1 MSVDV
6 SWLDN
11 LTLAELETDADQI
24 FSRLRKE
31 APIAWIPALNAWI
44 ATTWSHCREIAEDAE
59 HFRGG
64 TSPAHDRVFGQ
75 PNVLSAEGQTHGELR
90 RVIDPPLRPRAFK
103 STLDTTVRAA
113 VRARLDELAGRTHV
127 DLLADY
133 FEPVSVR
140 CVADRFGFTH
150 ISTDRLQRWFHS
162 LSHAAARGLVD
173 PEAYKGGDAAAAE
186 IREVVAD
193 MVERLRSQPDESA
206 ISHWLHDGMPGG
218 EVRGIEHMLPSL
230 LIILLGGLQEPGHA
244 CGSTFLGLT
253 TRPEQLGRVVE
264 NPALL
269 PKAVAEGLRWLSPLF
284 SGASRV
290 PNRDIE
296 LSGVRLRQ
304 GDTVWLCY
312 GSANHDEAE
321 FGRPEIYDL
330 DRPAHGHLA
339 FGTGRHACSGSAF
352 APQIARIA
360 LEELLARHPRIRL
373 EPDHE
378 IIVRGWMFR
387 GATQLPVRM
396 SR

>member
-1 MSVDV
+1 MRTV
-6 SWLDN
+6 
-11 LTLAELETDADQI
+11 I

-31 APIAWIPALNAWI
+31 APIAWVPALNAWI

-103 STLDTTVRAA
+103 PTLDTTVRAA

-186 IREVVAD
+186 IREVVED
-193 MVERLRSQPDESA
+193 MVERLRGRPDESA
-206 ISHWLHDGMPGG
+206 ISHWLHDGMPDG
-218 EVRGIEHMLPSL
+218 EVRSIEHMLPSL
-230 LIILLGGLQEPGHA
+230 LIILLGGL
-244 CGSTFLGLT
+244 
-253 TRPEQLGRVVE
+253 R
-264 NPALL
+264 
-269 PKAVAEGLRWLSPLF
+269 
-284 SGASRV
+284 GAG
-290 PNRDIE
+290 P
-296 LSGVRLRQ
+296 RLRVHLP
-304 GDTVWLCY
+304 GADDPTRAPP
-312 GSANHDEAE
+312 S
-321 FGRPEIYDL
+321 GRGEPHPAPE
-330 DRPAHGHLA
+330 
-339 FGTGRHACSGSAF
+339 GR
-352 APQIARIA
+352 R
-360 LEELLARHPRIRL
+360 
-373 EPDHE
+373 
-378 IIVRGWMFR
+378 R
-387 GATQLPVRM
+387 GAALVVAAVQRGLQGAEPRH
-396 SR
+396 